1 MQKKSLFLILKILVS
16 SLLIWLLSL
25 SIDFN
30 FSIIRLE
37 EIKYFYLFFALVV
50 FVMLLLNNTVRW
62 RTVMSA
68 IGGTME
74 FAATLKILYI
84 SFFFNQALP
93 SAIGGDAFKIFLTR
107 KSGIGLRE
115 SINGVMLER
124 IITLLGLILLV
135 LITQPFLM
143 STVKDTPLQF
153 IFPTLAVGAIIGIYC
168 LTWLDRLPRVMG
180 DWKIIKG
187 LANIALDTRIFFSS
201 LRFSIFS
208 IVLGITGNI
217 LISLMVYFCAKSL
230 SIEVT
235 VVHCLVLV
243 PPVVLILTIPISI
256 GGWGV
261 REGAMIGAFGLVGIS
276 GGDAFILSISF
287 GLANLCFSLPGVLFL
302 ISGDYKNKGQ
312 NEKKNFNDR

>member
-16 SLLIWLLSL
+16 SLLLWLLSL

-37 EIKYFYLFFALVV
+37 EIKFFYLFFALVV
-50 FVMLLLNNTVRW
+50 FTIILLNNTVRW

-68 IGGTME
+68 IGKTMG
-74 FAATLKILYI
+74 FVATLKILYM
-84 SFFFNQALP
+84 SFFLNQALP
-93 SAIGGDAFKIFLTR
+93 SAIGGDALRIFLTR

-143 STVKDTPLQF
+143 ITVKDTPLKF
-153 IFPTLAVGAIIGIYC
+153 IFPILAVGAIIGIYC

-302 ISGDYKNKGQ
+302 ISSDYKNKGQ
-312 NEKKNFNDR
+312 KEEKDFNDS